1 MRRSLFPVSLSALAL
16 VLGAGAPARA
26 AGPAANSAP
35 LVELTEAGSVLYNF
49 DNRDTRPG
57 QVASVANDNWGMLY
71 NRLNLQVTSG
81 RLTLSLRADS
91 AWFYDSPTPR
101 SIADDLLA
109 TTSFASDAERQ
120 QFFRQKLT
128 EAGIELSNRFIN
140 WTYPA
145 KYALSYGTPD
155 LELTV
160 GDSYAQLGRGLVLSL
175 RKLDELSSD
184 TTLRGLRAGAR
195 FKSGGLR
202 VKLTLLGGSTN
213 PLRIDEAS
221 GRYLGVSSSVTP
233 SFVKLTEAGMPRAIS
248 TDFVREDGD
257 CARFGTCSYAPDR
270 LLAGQAEF
278 AFGLAT
284 LGTQFSVLFREPPLA
299 LDAVRTA
306 SQVTTL
312 SQSLELVN
320 IARHGGFYLEAATQK
335 LSHRESDP
343 TSIPQGY
350 ALYGTASWVT
360 SKVSLLAEGKHYR
373 RFFPLTANISTAR
386 AREFSG
392 VQYSAPP
399 TTEEIW
405 NDTQFGSFNTCVS
418 GGRVKAEVHVTGSTS
433 TSAWVGRYVS
443 SAESESNDRCESGA
457 RENRVW
463 DLGVG
468 LEARPV
474 ARPARWLI
482 TTGARFD
489 DTDQSFAVNGGSSN
503 AYYREL
509 FTRYQISEPL
519 GGPFT
524 LELQGVHRRRREPVG
539 GPIDAWF
546 EGQHSTGID
555 WGQRLSAAIGVEYDT
570 RPDVPHR
577 YLNAMLSYRPSS
589 ALGFALFAGQ
599 RRGALRCVGG
609 VCRIYPPF
617 EGVRLD
623 ATFRY

>member
-1 MRRSLFPVSLSALAL
+1 MRLLLPPLTLAAQALLASAAHVALA
-16 VLGAGAPARA
+16 APS
-26 AGPAANSAP
+26 SAP
-35 LVELTEAGSVLYNF
+35 LVEVTEAGSLLYNS

-57 QVASVANDNWGMLY
+57 EVSSVANDRWGMLY

-81 RLTLSLRADS
+81 RLTLSLRADN
-91 AWFYDSPTPR
+91 AWFYASPTPR
-101 SIADDLLA
+101 ALAERLLD
-109 TTSFASDAERQ
+109 TTSSASEVEQNALYH
-120 QFFRQKLT
+120 QKLD

-140 WTYPA
+140 WMYPA
-145 KYALSYGTPD
+145 KYAVSYGSPD

-175 RKLDELSSD
+175 RKLDELASD
-184 TTLRGLRAGAR
+184 TTLRGLRVGAR
-195 FKSGGLR
+195 FKAGEGR
-202 VKLTLLGGSTN
+202 VKLTLLGGSSN

-221 GRYLGVSSSVTP
+221 GRYLGVASSVTP
-233 SFVKLTEAGMPRAIS
+233 SFVALTEAGMPRAIS
-248 TDFVREDGD
+248 TDFVPAGGD

-270 LLAGQAEF
+270 LVAGQAEL
-278 AFGLAT
+278 AFRGAT
-284 LGTQFSVLFREPPLA
+284 LGSQFSVLFREPPLA
-299 LDAVRTA
+299 LDVVRTA
-306 SQVTTL
+306 QQITTV
-312 SQSLELVN
+312 SQSVELVN
-320 IARHGGFYLEAATQK
+320 LLQHGGLYVEAATQK
-335 LSHRESDP
+335 LSHRAGDP
-343 TSIPQGY
+343 TAIAQGY
-350 ALYGTASWVT
+350 ALYGTASWV
-360 SKVSLLAEGKHYR
+360 SKAFSLLAEAKHYR
-373 RFFPLTANISTAR
+373 RFFPLLANISTAR

-418 GGRVKAEVHVTGSTS
+418 GGRLKGELHVTRAMS

-443 SAESESNDRCESGA
+443 SAESASNDRCDSGA

-463 DLGVG
+463 DLALA
-468 LEARPV
+468 LEARPLTR
-474 ARPARWLI
+474 AARWQL

-489 DTDQSFAVNGGSSN
+489 DTDTPFVTSAGESS

-509 FTRYQISEPL
+509 FTRYQVSEPL
-519 GGPFT
+519 GGPFV

-539 GPIDAWF
+539 GPLDEWF

-555 WGQRLSAAIGVEYDT
+555 WGERLSAALGVEYDT
-570 RPDVPHR
+570 RPDVPHG
-577 YLNAMLSYRPSS
+577 YLNVMLSYRPSR
-589 ALGFALFAGQ
+589 ALSFAFFAGQ

-623 ATFRY
+623 LTLRY